1 MKFNKLHIVFLFVFI
16 TLATSLKIAG
26 TMSYYILDSENFVE
40 RFCVNKNMPELKCDG
55 KCELAKMLQQEK
67 STPDS
72 PINTELIKS
81 ETVLFLC
88 SFKQLNLSIS
98 TSNENVEVK
107 YSNRY
112 SYRFLSTVE
121 YPPKA

>member
-1 MKFNKLHIVFLFVFI
+1 MKLSKLHIVFLFVFI

-40 RFCVNKNMPELKCDG
+40 LFCVNKDKPELKCNG

-67 STPDS
+67 STPDY

-88 SFKQLNLSIS
+88 SLDQLNFPISSANESI
-98 TSNENVEVK
+98 EVV

-112 SYRFLSTVE
+112 SYKFLSTVE
-121 YPPKA
+121 YPPEA